1 MRKWSPCV
9 IGTKQQHSK
18 VIIGNVDVTPV
29 SVARNLGT
37 CFDFNLNLREQ
48 FDKTCKYKFFHLYNM
63 QLIRKYILSQESA
76 CTLVHAFIIGRIDF
90 FNPLFTFVNCNACSC
105 TAYNLTD
112 VPLYSHI
119 TPVLCSLHWLPA
131 KFRIDLKILPFTFK
145 AIYGHSP
152 GYLIDLFTI
161 KEQWCYSLCSDQG
174 QLKIF

>member
-1 MRKWSPCV
+1 MQLWNIVYRTFVCGCLWISLNLMMRKWSPCV

-90 FNPLFTFVNCNACSC
+90 FYPLLTFVNCNACSC
-105 TAYNLTD
+105 TAYNWCTSLQ
-112 VPLYSHI
+112 SHN
-119 TPVLCSLHWLPA
+119 TCAMFVTLASC
-131 KFRIDLKILPFTFK
+131 
-145 AIYGHSP
+145 
-152 GYLIDLFTI
+152 
-161 KEQWCYSLCSDQG
+161 
-174 QLKIF
+174 

>member
-1 MRKWSPCV
+1 MTRKWSSCV

-37 CFDFNLNLREQ
+37 WFDFNLDLEEQ
-48 FDKTCKYKFFHLYNM
+48 FDKTCKYKFFHLQNM
-63 QLIRKYILSQESA
+63 QRIWKYILSQESA

-90 FNPLFTFVNCNACSC
+90 FNPLFTFVNCHACTC
-105 TAYNLTD
+105 TAYNKCTSLQS
-112 VPLYSHI
+112 PF
-119 TPVLCSLHWLPA
+119 LCSLHWLPA
-131 KFRIDLKILPFTFK
+131 KFRIDFKILPFTFK

-152 GYLIDLFTI
+152 GYLSVLFTI
-161 KEQWCYSLCSDQG
+161 KEHWFYSLCSDQG